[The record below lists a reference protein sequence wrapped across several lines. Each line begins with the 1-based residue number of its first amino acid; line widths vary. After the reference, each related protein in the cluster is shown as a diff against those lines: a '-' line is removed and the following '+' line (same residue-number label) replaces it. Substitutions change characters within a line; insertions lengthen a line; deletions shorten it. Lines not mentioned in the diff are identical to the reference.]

1 MNRYVFR
8 FTKYGAMR
16 FISHL
21 DLQRLFRRMFK
32 RIKVELSYSQG
43 YNPHPK
49 MNIAQPLSLGF
60 ESESEYLEI
69 ETEKRYDIN
78 DVLEKGNEAL
88 PQGIAL
94 TAGLEAV
101 CSPKNLSSIVEYAEY
116 AIFLPTNGQSVPT
129 ERLALFN
136 SQKSIIV
143 NKRDKKS
150 KKMVERDVKHLVN
163 QLRWT
168 EVDGKGLMIHAVLRA
183 ATNEALNPMLLVESL
198 CEAIRIPFEKELC
211 RVVRRD
217 LYRLIDGTLVPLF
230 DCCGSRKEESD
241 ENREEK

>member
-8 FTKYGAMR
+8 FTKSGAMR

-69 ETEKRYDIN
+69 ETEKRYDIS
-78 DVLEKGNEAL
+78 DILEKGNETL
-88 PQGIAL
+88 PQGIVL

-101 CSPKNLSSIVEYAEY
+101 YSPKNLSSIVEYAEY
-116 AIFLPTNGQSVPT
+116 EIFLPTSGQSIST
-129 ERLALFN
+129 EQLALFGSQN
-136 SQKSIIV
+136 SIMV

-150 KKMVERDVKHLVN
+150 KKMVERDVKQLVYC
-163 QLRWT
+163 LKWK
-168 EVDGKGLMIHAVLRA
+168 EADGKGLMIHAVLRA
-183 ATNEALNPMLLVESL
+183 ATNEALNPMLLMESL
-198 CEAIRIPFEKELC
+198 CEAVRIPFERELC
-211 RVVRRD
+211 RIVRRD
-217 LYRLIDGTLVPLF
+217 LYCLIDGTLVPLF
-230 DCCGSRKEESD
+230 DCCGSKKEGSD
-241 ENREEK
+241 EKREEE